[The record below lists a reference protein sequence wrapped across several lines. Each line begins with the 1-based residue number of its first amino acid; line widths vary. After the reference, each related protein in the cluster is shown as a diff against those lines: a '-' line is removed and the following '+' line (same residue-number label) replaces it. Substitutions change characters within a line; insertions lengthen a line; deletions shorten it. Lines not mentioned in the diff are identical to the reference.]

1 MTVSYGN
8 GTLPKGSS
16 GGWGLLPA
24 DEARLSTLEN
34 IQYEYEVFTSIA
46 SGTSATIAFPA
57 GSALVV
63 GEYAGQNAIVTV
75 LDASGR
81 PIDQA
86 AKTAAGAVITSTLN
100 AGGTYTLSGTPS
112 AYPVGLVYQ
121 LRCSAKDAGNIPLAS
136 IIDATQVEGT
146 MAKQDANAVAITGG
160 TASLSSLTL
169 SSGTADGILY
179 LNGSK
184 AATSGSALRFDGTT
198 FGLWESAT
206 GNNNRL
212 LVAQNAGIATYNQT
226 YSAASTN
233 AHAWQIGG
241 SEVSRL
247 TLTGFGVG
255 TNNPITKI
263 DARGSSGLGIQ
274 FIETTTGNTNRIQL
288 GATSGVSY
296 INADAGV
303 GTTALAFQVATSERM
318 RLDLSGNL
326 GIGNSSPVYKL
337 VVSNAGAQG
346 FEFDPAT
353 GITQVFNRNTSA
365 YGEWLQYASQI
376 RFFTG
381 ASPTEKIRID
391 ASGNL
396 GVGTNSPGNR
406 LHVNG
411 AGDVARFSNGTQNG
425 YLALDSGGFSLL
437 TGAAQ
442 TGNGIYASATTNN
455 VQLFTNSTAKVTLDS
470 TGNLGIG
477 ATPNTSKV
485 VAAGVIESTSGGFK
499 FPDGTTQ
506 TTAATGGG
514 GGGVTVKTSTIT
526 VSSATYYQY
535 TTSIVDAT
543 VSAAS
548 HINAWLA
555 PNTDWDGDDLI
566 GYDVILTPQSGTI
579 DVCISAPGPI
589 VGTFTLK
596 YFVA

>member
-1 MTVSYGN
+1 MAN
-8 GTLPKGSS
+8 HN
-16 GGWGLLPA
+16 A
-24 DEARLSTLEN
+24 D
-34 IQYEYEVFTSIA
+34 
-46 SGTSATIAFPA
+46 
-57 GSALVV
+57 
-63 GEYAGQNAIVTV
+63 
-75 LDASGR
+75 
-81 PIDQA
+81 
-86 AKTAAGAVITSTLN
+86 
-100 AGGTYTLSGTPS
+100 
-112 AYPVGLVYQ
+112 
-121 LRCSAKDAGNIPLAS
+121 
-136 IIDATQVEGT
+136 
-146 MAKQDANAVAITGG
+146 AVAITGG

-212 LVAQNAGIATYNQT
+212 LVTQNAGIATYNQT

-255 TNNPITKI
+255 TNNPTTKI

-318 RLDLSGNL
+318 RLDSSGNL

-353 GITQVFNRNTSA
+353 GITQVFNRNTAA

-381 ASPTEKIRID
+381 ASPTEKVRID

-396 GVGTNSPGNR
+396 GIGTASPAYPLVVNAAASSQIQIRAGNTSDSALLFGDPDAPAIGR
-406 LHVNG
+406 ITYAHATDSMSFMVNG
-411 AGDVARFSNGTQNG
+411 SNRATI
-425 YLALDSGGFSLL
+425 DSS
-437 TGAAQ
+437 
-442 TGNGIYASATTNN
+442 GN
-455 VQLFTNSTAKVTLDS
+455 F
-470 TGNLGIG
+470 GIG

>member
-1 MTVSYGN
+1 MLRGIIPAN
-8 GTLPKGSS
+8 G
-16 GGWGLLPA
+16 GGGDVTALT
-24 DEARLSTLEN
+24 ARVTTLEN

-46 SGTSATIAFPA
+46 SGTSATITFPT

-86 AKTAAGAVITSTLN
+86 AKTAAGAVITATLTV
-100 AGGTYTLSGTPS
+100 GGTYTLSGTPS

-136 IIDATQVEGT
+136 VIDAIQIEGT
-146 MAKQDANAVAITGG
+146 MAKQDAEAVAITGG
-160 TASLSSLTL
+160 AINAATIGATTAATVRGTTVTATTQFSGPGTGLTGTASGLSIGGNAATATTATNLSGGTVSATNGAFSGNLSIGTTPKAWTNSGRVIEVSAFTSVSQQSNGASNFGFNFVETGANTFSYASTDEACRFSALTDGGFAWFQAA
-169 SSGTADGILY
+169 SGT
-179 LNGSK
+179 LN
-184 AATSGSALRFDGTT
+184 SAIT
-198 FGLWESAT
+198 FT
-206 GNNNRL
+206 
-212 LVAQNAGIATYNQT
+212 QT
-226 YSAASTN
+226 M
-233 AHAWQIGG
+233 
-241 SEVSRL
+241 
-247 TLTGFGVG
+247 TLA
-255 TNNPITKI
+255 P
-263 DARGSSGLGIQ
+263 
-274 FIETTTGNTNRIQL
+274 
-288 GATSGVSY
+288 
-296 INADAGV
+296 
-303 GTTALAFQVATSERM
+303 
-318 RLDLSGNL
+318 SGNL
-326 GIGNSSPVYKL
+326 GIGIASPAYPL
-337 VVSNAGAQG
+337 VVNAAASSQIQIRAG
-346 FEFDPAT
+346 
-353 GITQVFNRNTSA
+353 NTSDSA
-365 YGEWLQYASQI
+365 LLFGDPDAPAIGRITYAHSTDSMSFMVNGSN
-376 RFFTG
+376 RAT
-381 ASPTEKIRID
+381 ID
-391 ASGNL
+391 SSGN
-396 GVGTNSPGNR
+396 
-406 LHVNG
+406 
-411 AGDVARFSNGTQNG
+411 F
-425 YLALDSGGFSLL
+425 
-437 TGAAQ
+437 
-442 TGNGIYASATTNN
+442 
-455 VQLFTNSTAKVTLDS
+455 
-470 TGNLGIG
+470 GIG

-566 GYDVILTPQSGTI
+566 DYDVILTPQSGTI